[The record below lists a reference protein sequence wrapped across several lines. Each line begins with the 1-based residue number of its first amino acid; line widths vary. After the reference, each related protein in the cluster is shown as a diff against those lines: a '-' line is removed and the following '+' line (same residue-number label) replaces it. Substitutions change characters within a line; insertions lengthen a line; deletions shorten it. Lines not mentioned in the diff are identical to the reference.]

1 VRIRGLAAGCV
12 MAAFALAPAS
22 CWSIDRDRSLAQ
34 LHHASWTARDGAP
47 TYVQMMA
54 QTEDGFLW
62 FATGSGLVR
71 FDGAQFDRYVPARGE
86 ALPSR
91 SIRSLLALPGN
102 ALMIGWIFGGA
113 TLLRDGRATNF
124 GEQDGYP
131 PGTTYQ
137 FLADSDGTIWA
148 ATTNALAR
156 FDGARWHRIGAEW
169 NFAGQRAIA
178 IFLDRDGTMGAF
190 TDSTL
195 MTLPKGG
202 TAFLPTGGKST
213 TRTPIIRSND
223 GTLFLSDARG
233 VRSIASLAQYDD
245 IDRPWIVRAKPSDV
259 VVRILADRDGS
270 LWFGDARGV
279 RRISHPERRDATVE
293 YFSKSEG
300 LSDAK
305 ADTLFEDREG
315 NIWTTTPSGVDRFRV
330 GSFVPPAGVLKV
342 NFAAMAPDSNGG
354 LIFAEFGGAGRHLA
368 VDGTV
373 REFGPILATCAYRD
387 PDGIVWFGSQPTAPR
402 IAELFRYERGR
413 VDRVNLPADI
423 PPNFDVQSITMDTSR
438 SLWISVVRK
447 GIYRLSAGAWS
458 QPPQLP
464 DAGRV
469 PAVVMAA
476 DSEGRVWLGYPG
488 NRVALW
494 DNGKVRIYTAAE
506 GLEVGN
512 VLAIHEKGTHLWVAG
527 ERGLAIFESDRFRT
541 LSTEDPEVLRGI
553 TGLVETGVGDLW
565 LHGSAGAIL
574 VKAEQIQDALRQP
587 SHAMTYRLFD
597 SDDGLAGMATDVRPL
612 PTLVAGSDGRLW
624 FATNR
629 GVFMLDPRRIA
640 TNKIAPMVVVKAAL
654 AGGARYLPSER
665 IDLPALTTSLQV
677 DYTATNIAAPRRM
690 RFRYM
695 LSGVDPDWQDAGARR
710 QAFYTNLGPGS
721 YRFQVIAANEDGVL
735 NPAGA
740 SFDFA
745 IAPAWY
751 QTKWFLALC
760 FLAAIAAL
768 ALGYRMRVARV
779 SSHIQARLQE
789 RQLERERIA
798 RDLHD
803 TLLQGFQGLLL
814 TFTAAMR
821 RIPPGEPARAM
832 MEKALERGSGV
843 LAEGRNRVRDLRDS
857 VVFQGDLPAALK
869 DAAEDFAQAHPATF
883 ALAVQGDTRDLHPL
897 VLEEAYRIG
906 REALA
911 NAYRHAAAEKI
922 EVEVTFDPAQLRIRI
937 RDDGK
942 GIDGEVLVNG
952 VPGHW
957 GMPGM
962 RERAQK
968 LGARL
973 LIRSGSGS
981 GTDVELDIPGAVAYD
996 SP

>member
-1 VRIRGLAAGCV
+1 MRIRGLAASCAV
-12 MAAFALAPAS
+12 AAFALAPTT

-47 TYVQMMA
+47 TSVQMMA
-54 QTEDGFLW
+54 QTEDGFIW
-62 FATGSGLVR
+62 FATASGLVR
-71 FDGAQFDRYVPARGE
+71 FDGVQFERYVPASEE

-91 SIRSLLALPGN
+91 SVRSLLALPGN

-113 TLLRDGRATNF
+113 TLLRDGRVINF
-124 GEQDGYP
+124 GEKDGYP

-137 FLADSDGTIWA
+137 FLVDGDGRLWA

-156 FDGARWHRIGAEW
+156 FDGARWHRIGADW

-202 TAFLPTGGKST
+202 TAYQPTGGKST
-213 TRTPIIRSND
+213 TRAPIVRSSD
-223 GTLFLSDARG
+223 GALFLSDGRG
-233 VRSIASLAQYDD
+233 IRSIASLARYDE
-245 IDRPWIVRAKPSDV
+245 IDRPWVVRTKPND

-279 RRISHPERRDATVE
+279 GRIAHPERRDATVE

-300 LSDAK
+300 LSDFK
-305 ADTLFEDREG
+305 AGAIFEDREG
-315 NIWTTTPSGVDRFRV
+315 NIWTATSSGVDRFRV
-330 GSFVPPAGVLKV
+330 GSFVPPTKVLQV
-342 NFAAMAPDSNGG
+342 NFAAMASDLNGG
-354 LIFAEFGGAGRHLA
+354 LIFAEFGGAGRHLT

-373 REFGPILATCAYRD
+373 RKFGPIFATCAYRD
-387 PDGIVWFGSQPTAPR
+387 PDGAVWFGSQPTAPR
-402 IAELFRYERGR
+402 IAELMRYQRGR
-413 VDRVNLPADI
+413 VDRMDLPADI
-423 PPNFDVQSITMDTSR
+423 PPNVDVQSITMDASR
-438 SLWISVVRK
+438 SLWISVIRK
-447 GIYRLSAGAWS
+447 GVYRLSGGAWS
-458 QPPQLP
+458 QPPDLP
-464 DAGRV
+464 DAGKLT
-469 PAVVMAA
+469 AVVMTA
-476 DSEGRVWLGYPG
+476 DSKGRVWLGYVG

-494 DNGKVRIYTAAE
+494 DNGKVRIYTASE

-527 ERGLAIFESDRFRT
+527 ERGLAIFDSDRFRT
-541 LSTEDPEVLRGI
+541 LSTEDREVLQGI
-553 TGLVETGVGDLW
+553 TGLVETDDGDLW

-574 VKAEQIQDALRQP
+574 VKAEEIQSALRQP
-587 SHAMTYRLFD
+587 APAMTYRLFD
-597 SDDGLAGMATDVRPL
+597 HDDGLAGVATDVRPL
-612 PTLVAGSDGRLW
+612 PTLVAGADGRLW

-629 GVFMLDPRRIA
+629 GVFTLDPRRIA
-640 TNKIAPMVVVKAAL
+640 TNKVPPMVVVKAVL
-654 AGGARYLPSER
+654 AGGERHLPHEK
-665 IDLPALTTSLQV
+665 IDLPALTTNLQV

-690 RFRYM
+690 RFRYK
-695 LSGVDPDWQDAGARR
+695 LSGVDPDWLDAGARR

-721 YRFQVIAANEDGVL
+721 YRFQVIAANEDGVW

-740 SFDFA
+740 TFA
-745 IAPAWY
+745 FTIAPAWY

-779 SSHIQARLQE
+779 SSQIQARLQE

-821 RIPPGEPARAM
+821 RIPSGEPARAL
-832 MEKALERGSGV
+832 MEKALERASGV

-869 DAAEDFAQAHPATF
+869 DAAEDFAQVHPATF
-883 ALAVQGDTRDLHPL
+883 ALAVQGDTRVLHPL

-911 NAYRHAAAEKI
+911 NAYHHAAARKI
-922 EVEVTFDPAQLRIRI
+922 EVEVTFDSAQLRIRI

-942 GIDGEVLVNG
+942 GIDGDVLANG

-957 GMPGM
+957 GMTGM

>member
-1 VRIRGLAAGCV
+1 
-12 MAAFALAPAS
+12 
-22 CWSIDRDRSLAQ
+22 
-34 LHHASWTARDGAP
+34 
-47 TYVQMMA
+47 
-54 QTEDGFLW
+54 
-62 FATGSGLVR
+62 
-71 FDGAQFDRYVPARGE
+71 
-86 ALPSR
+86 
-91 SIRSLLALPGN
+91 
-102 ALMIGWIFGGA
+102 MIGWIFGGA
-113 TLLRDGRATNF
+113 TLLRDGRVTNF
-124 GEQDGYP
+124 GEKDGYP

-137 FLADSDGTIWA
+137 FLVDGDGRLWA

-156 FDGARWHRIGAEW
+156 FDGARWHRIGADW

-195 MTLPKGG
+195 MILPKAG
-202 TAFLPTGGKST
+202 TAFQPTGGRST
-213 TRTPIIRSND
+213 TRRPIVRSPD
-223 GTLFLSDARG
+223 GTLFLYDRQG
-233 VRSIASLAQYDD
+233 IRSIASLARYEDSDRVWAVGTRPKYD
-245 IDRPWIVRAKPSDV
+245 SG
-259 VVRILADRDGS
+259 ILADRDGS
-270 LWFGDARGV
+270 VWFGHERGV
-279 RRISHPERRDATVE
+279 GRIAHPERPGATVE
-293 YFSKSEG
+293 YFSKNEG
-300 LSDAK
+300 LSDVEAN
-305 ADTLFEDREG
+305 AIFEDREG
-315 NIWTTTPSGVDRFRV
+315 NIWITTPSGVDRFRV
-330 GSFVPPAGVLKV
+330 GSFMPPTGVLQV
-342 NFAAMAPDSNGG
+342 SFAAMAADSNGG
-354 LIFAEFGGAGRHLA
+354 LVYAEFGGAGRHLA
-368 VDGTV
+368 ADGSV
-373 REFGPILATCAYRD
+373 REFGSIVATCAYRD
-387 PDGIVWFGSQPTAPR
+387 PDGVVWFGSQPTAPR
-402 IAELFRYERGR
+402 IAELYRYERGR
-413 VDRVNLPADI
+413 VDRVDLPADI
-423 PPNFDVQSITMDTSR
+423 LPNFDVQSITMDTSR
-438 SLWISVVRK
+438 SLWISVVRN
-447 GIYRLSAGAWS
+447 GIYRRSAGVWS
-458 QPPQLP
+458 QPTQLP
-464 DAGRV
+464 DAGKL
-469 PAVVMAA
+469 PAIVMTA
-476 DSEGRVWLGYPG
+476 DSQGRVWLGYAG

-494 DNGKVRIYTAAE
+494 DNGKVRTYTASE

-512 VLAIHEKGTHLWVAG
+512 VLAIHEKGAHLWVAG

-541 LSTEDPEVLRGI
+541 LSTEDREVLQAI
-553 TGLVETGVGDLW
+553 TGLAETDEGDLW

-574 VKAEQIQDALRQP
+574 VEAEQIRSALREP
-587 SHAMTYRLFD
+587 SHAMAYRLFD
-597 SDDGLAGMATDVRPL
+597 YDDGLAGVATDVRPL

-629 GVFMLDPRRIA
+629 GVFMLDPRRIT
-640 TNKIAPMVVVKAAL
+640 TNKNPPLVVVKAAL
-654 AGGARYLPSER
+654 AGGARHLPTTK
-665 IDLPALTTSLQV
+665 IDLPALTTNLQV
-677 DYTATNIAAPRRM
+677 DYTATNIAVPRRM

-721 YRFQVIAANEDGVL
+721 YRFQVIAANEDGVW
-735 NPAGA
+735 NSTGA
-740 SFDFA
+740 ALAFT

-760 FLAAIAAL
+760 ALAGLAAL
-768 ALGYRMRVARV
+768 ALAYRMRVARV
-779 SSHIQARLQE
+779 SSQIQGRLQE

-821 RIPPGEPARAM
+821 RIPPGEPARAL
-832 MEKALERGSGV
+832 MEKALDRASGV

-869 DAAEDFAQAHPATF
+869 DAAEDFAPTHPAAF
-883 ALAVQGDTRDLHPL
+883 ALAVRGDTRDLHPL

-911 NAYRHAAAEKI
+911 NAYRHAAANRI

-942 GIDGEVLVNG
+942 GIDGNVLANG

-957 GMPGM
+957 GMSGM

-996 SP
+996 